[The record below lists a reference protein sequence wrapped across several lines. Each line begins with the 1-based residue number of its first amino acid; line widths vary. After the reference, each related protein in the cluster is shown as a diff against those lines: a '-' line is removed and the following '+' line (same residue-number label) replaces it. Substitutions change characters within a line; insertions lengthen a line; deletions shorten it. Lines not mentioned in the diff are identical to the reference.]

1 MSSPRALITPDG
13 APRFGHFS
21 DALHINLGD
30 YRHRT
35 PMGRPA
41 GPLARWIGYKRFQYF
56 GILSDQVLAGCAL
69 VHLRHAAMAFVYV
82 YSPEHGMQFEKTFRL
97 PLGLGCHLSDDPC
110 NGVSR
115 LRSGR
120 TRIELGYSDNPRVKT
135 LRVKVPGKLDI
146 EAQFDETAGQFQPM
160 SLCTRIGRNGW
171 VYAHKV
177 AALPAQGHIECRGQR
192 YDLADVQAY
201 AHHDFSA
208 GYMRRETFW
217 NWACFSGTSTAGEAV
232 GLNVSCGVNETSYS
246 ENCYWRQGRLQHLG
260 PCQFEYDWD
269 APSESDWRVTNHDGR
284 LDMVFTPAGAYTERF
299 NLGFA
304 ASDFKQIFGHF
315 SGRIVGADGE
325 LIEVLAMPG
334 FVEDQYAKW

>member
-1 MSSPRALITPDG
+1 MSSPSELISKAGT
-13 APRFGHFS
+13 PRFGHFD
-21 DALHINLGD
+21 DAMSINLGA
-30 YRHRT
+30 YQHRT

-56 GILSDQVLAGCAL
+56 GILGHDVMAGCAL
-69 VHLRHAAMAFVYV
+69 VHLRHTAVAFVYV
-82 YSPEHGMQFEKTFRL
+82 YSPQHGMQFEKTFRL
-97 PLGLGCHLSDDPC
+97 PLGLGCSLADNPRE
-110 NGVSR
+110 GVSR

-135 LRVKVPGKLDI
+135 LSVKVPGKLDI

-177 AALPAQGHIECRGQR
+177 AALPASGHIECAGQH
-192 YDLADVQAY
+192 YDLDQMQAY

-217 NWACFSGTSTAGEAV
+217 NWACFSGLSTSGEPV

-246 ENCYWRQGRLQHLG
+246 ENCYWRNGKMHTLG
-260 PCQFEYDWD
+260 LCQFEYDWD
-269 APSESDWRVTNHDGR
+269 APSAQDWRVTNHDGQ
-284 LDMVFTPAGAYTERF
+284 LDMMFTPAGAYTERF

-315 SGRIVGADGE
+315 TGRIVARDGE